1 MYLIWQDDV
10 CYYCYP
16 NWWVPG
22 SPEYIGAK
30 NLGWLGKNEN
40 AKKPEKFSFYSSEE
54 NISNTAHFGSSSEQ
68 FSFKWSDFS
77 SDWPE
82 M

>member
-1 MYLIWQDDV
+1 MCVTIAILTGEYLGHGSILEPRTWDD
-10 CYYCYP
+10 
-16 NWWVPG
+16 W
-22 SPEYIGAK
+22 
-30 NLGWLGKNEN
+30 GKNEN